1 MNNTTDRQSCAQ
13 YHHRQLQQRFVGIQL
28 PVNADSQ
35 LAKAFNP
42 SSVRASMN
50 TLQQHVTK

>member
-1 MNNTTDRQSCAQ
+1 VNNTTDRESCAQ